1 VTYGVRLL
9 TKDGRRLGLRPF
21 TARPGGTAW
30 GSTIQVPIRQI
41 QQLEFIRSET
51 PIMTASFD

>member
-1 VTYGVRLL
+1 
-9 TKDGRRLGLRPF
+9 LGLRPF

-30 GSTIQVPIRQI
+30 GNTIQVPIRQI
-41 QQLEFIRSET
+41 QQLEFVRSKI